1 MIVMLLIDFYSDD
14 DIASAKNI
22 LFQTAFNDRDAP
34 RLIKRKGKDKSLNNR
49 QDILNIFLEM
59 PPQSVP
65 CYVGIV
71 SPSAVNNELF
81 IYYCSH
87 CLQQNIYHVPLL

>member
-34 RLIKRKGKDKSLNNR
+34 RLIKREGKDKSLNNI
-49 QDILNIFLEM
+49 QDILNIFLEWL
-59 PPQSVP
+59 SNK
-65 CYVGIV
+65 IV
-71 SPSAVNNELF
+71 HVNGT
-81 IYYCSH
+81 
-87 CLQQNIYHVPLL
+87 CLDK